1 MSISAPARR
10 GVADPP
16 GASKPR
22 TGKRRTAAEG
32 SSFRSALPW
41 ISPALILI
49 LVIVV
54 FPAGYMIFNST
65 RNISQIGT
73 DLGTVG
79 LENFAKVFSD
89 PNIPHILLNSVLWV
103 VVVVFFTVL
112 ASLGLAQ
119 FLSKPFPGRTL
130 VRMAV
135 IVPWAASVVM
145 TTTLFYYSMDPNY
158 GIFNKFLTDVGLL
171 DSPYGFTQNATSALM
186 VAMAVAVFVSVPF
199 TTYTILAGIQ
209 AIPAD
214 TLEAAKVDGAGRWR
228 TYFSVILPQLRGALA
243 VSVLINII
251 NVFNNLPILKVMTGS
266 IPGYDADTLM
276 TYIFKV
282 LQFDRQIDIAS
293 ALSVVNFGI
302 VVVIVAIYVWAVKPM
317 KEV

>member
-1 MSISAPARR
+1 MSTTAPART

-16 GASKPR
+16 GPPKPR
-22 TGKRRTAAEG
+22 RSKRRTSAEG

-41 ISPALILI
+41 ISPALVLI

-54 FPAGYMIFNST
+54 FPAGYMIYNST
-65 RNISQIGT
+65 RKISQIGT
-73 DLGTVG
+73 DLGSVG
-79 LENFAKVFSD
+79 LANFSQVFSD
-89 PNIPHILLNSVLWV
+89 PNIPRIMLNSVLWV

-112 ASLGLAQ
+112 ISLGLAQ

-145 TTTLFYYSMDPNY
+145 TTTLVYYSMDPNY
-158 GIFNKFLTDVGLL
+158 GIFNKFLTDTGLL
-171 DSPYGFTQNATSALM
+171 DSSYGFTQHASSALM
-186 VAMAVAVFVSVPF
+186 VAMAVAVFVSIPF

-209 AIPAD
+209 AIPGD

-228 TYFSVILPQLRGALA
+228 TYFLVVLPQLRGALA